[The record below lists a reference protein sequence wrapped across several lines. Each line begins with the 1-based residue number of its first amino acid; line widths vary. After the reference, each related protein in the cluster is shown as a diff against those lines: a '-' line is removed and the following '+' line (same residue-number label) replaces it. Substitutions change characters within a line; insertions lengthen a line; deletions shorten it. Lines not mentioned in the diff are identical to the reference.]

1 MVLAPLL
8 LAGCVDYTLEAPRFP
23 AIAVSPAVLART
35 GACDSEP
42 ATLTITNEGTSD
54 LTLTSI
60 TVEGGVDLTAP
71 ALPLVLEPDAEL
83 ALTFTVEPGAG
94 VVGITS
100 DDPVEPLVLVPITAE
115 ANVHPVVTILS
126 PYEDEW
132 IAADEP
138 FVLLGVVSD
147 TEDSAAA
154 LALEWRS
161 SLAGTVGAPVADADG
176 TVSTDWPADERRSGP
191 QTIALRATDA
201 CGAVGEATLF
211 YCQDGPFTFDAL
223 VADAWL
229 VTSAAVVDATA
240 GLLTLGDAAG
250 PAVGA
255 GFDAFALVNADRVDT
270 SFDVRLTGEVTGFS
284 LTALDADAGSGWIG
298 GDGCGLGFGGG
309 VACTGGPALPGWSLA
324 FPAPGSGAPAC
335 VEGPLAAF
343 TFNGDLTSWAA
354 CAATPSLADGAWHTV
369 AVSIDA
375 PRVTVTID
383 RVVVLDEDI
392 DATWAFPAFLGFT
405 ASTAGPGTVE
415 IAALSVT
422 DERCE

>member
-23 AIAVSPAVLART
+23 AIAVSPATLART

-42 ATLTITNEGTSD
+42 ATLTVTNEGTAD
-54 LTLTSI
+54 LTLTSV

-71 ALPLVLEPDAEL
+71 TLPLVLEPGASL
-83 ALTFTVEPGAG
+83 PLPFTIEPGAG
-94 VVGITS
+94 VVRVTS

-115 ANVHPVVTILS
+115 ANAHPVAIILS

-132 IAADEP
+132 IEADGT
-138 FVLLGVVSD
+138 FVLRGVVSD
-147 TEDSAAA
+147 TEEPAAA

-161 SLAGTVGAPVADADG
+161 SLVGTVGAPVADAEG
-176 TVSTDWPADERRSGP
+176 TVSTEWPAEARVSGP

-229 VTSAAVVDATA
+229 VTSAAEVDATA
-240 GLLTLGDAAG
+240 GILTLGGSSG

-255 GFDAFALVNADRVDT
+255 GFDAFALINADRVET
-270 SFDVRLTGEVTGFS
+270 SFEVRLTGDVTGFS

-298 GDGCGLGFGGG
+298 GDRCGLGFGGG
-309 VACTGGPALPGWSLA
+309 VDCTGGPALPGWSLA
-324 FPAPGSGAPAC
+324 FPAPGWGAPAC

-343 TFNGDLTSWAA
+343 TFDGDLSAWAA
-354 CAATPSLADGAWHTV
+354 CATTPALLDGAWHTV
-369 AVSIDA
+369 TVSIDA
-375 PRVTVTID
+375 PRVTVTVD
-383 RVVVLDEDI
+383 NVVVLDEEV
-392 DATWAFPAFLGFT
+392 DAT
-405 ASTAGPGTVE
+405 
-415 IAALSVT
+415 
-422 DERCE
+422 